1 MNQKEKEEQEE
12 KQEQEQEEKQE
23 EEQEE
28 KEHTV
33 LKHFKMNGSIL
44 IIDDEPQLRKLLFR
58 LISLEGFEVQQA
70 ADLKSAISILKHHT
84 IQVVLCDVKL
94 PDGNGIDFV
103 QVVKKNYPGCETILL
118 TAFGNISDG
127 VNAMKNGA
135 FDYILKG
142 EENSRIIPLLH
153 QAVAKVRRLSE
164 GAVKISEKTSN
175 DFSTI
180 TGKSDAIQTA
190 LAQAQKIAVTEV
202 TVLLLGETGTGKEVF
217 ANAIHHHSKRNGKAF
232 VAINCSAFSR
242 DLLEGELFGH
252 KAGSFTGATR
262 DKQGLVEVADGGT
275 LFLDEVGE
283 LPLEFQAKLLRF
295 LENGEFIKVGD
306 TRMSTVSVRL
316 IAATNRNLKA
326 EIEKGQFREDLYYR
340 LNVFS
345 ISLPPL
351 RERTED
357 IEVLANGFIRQFSIL
372 EGRPQLKLNREAV
385 GLLKN
390 YNWKGN
396 IRELKNVIQR
406 ALILAEGDEILGSN
420 LPFEIQSFSGEPSN
434 AYTLS
439 SVEKQH
445 ILRMLEYTRG
455 NKTRTAELLDIGLAT
470 LYRKIDEY
478 KIGTGQPK

>member
-1 MNQKEKEEQEE
+1 
-12 KQEQEQEEKQE
+12 
-23 EEQEE
+23 
-28 KEHTV
+28 
-33 LKHFKMNGSIL
+33 MNGSIL
-44 IIDDEPQLRKLLFR
+44 IIDDESQLRKLLFR

-70 ADLKSAISILKHHT
+70 ADLKSALAILKHHPV
-84 IQVVLCDVKL
+84 QVILCDVKL

-103 QVVKKNYPGCETILL
+103 SAIKKNYPLCETILL

-127 VNAMKNGA
+127 VQAMKNGA
-135 FDYILKG
+135 FDYVLKG
-142 EENSRIIPLLH
+142 DENSRIIPLLH
-153 QAVAKVRRLSE
+153 QAVAKVRRQSE
-164 GAVKISEKTSN
+164 SAVKISEKTNN
-175 DFSTI
+175 DFNSI
-180 TGKSDAIQTA
+180 TGKSVAIQTA
-190 LAQAQKIAVTEV
+190 LSQARKIAGSEIA
-202 TVLLLGETGTGKEVF
+202 VLLLGETGTGKEIF

-232 VAINCSAFSR
+232 VAINCSTFSR

-252 KAGSFTGATR
+252 KAGAFTGATR

-283 LPLEFQAKLLRF
+283 LPLELQAKLLRF

-306 TRMSTVSVRL
+306 TRVSSVSVRI
-316 IAATNRNLKA
+316 IAATNRDLMV
-326 EIEKGQFREDLYYR
+326 EIDKGQFREDLYYR

-351 RERTED
+351 RERAED
-357 IEVLANGFIRQFSIL
+357 IEALANSFIRQFSLL
-372 EGRPQLKLNREAV
+372 EGKPELKLNREAL

-390 YNWKGN
+390 YIWKGN

-406 ALILAEGDEILGSN
+406 ALILADGDEILSSN

-434 AYTLS
+434 VYTLS

-445 ILRMLEYTRG
+445 VLRMLEYTKG

-478 KIGTGQPK
+478 QIGAGLPKR

>member
-1 MNQKEKEEQEE
+1 
-12 KQEQEQEEKQE
+12 
-23 EEQEE
+23 
-28 KEHTV
+28 
-33 LKHFKMNGSIL
+33 MNGSIL
-44 IIDDEPQLRKLLFR
+44 IIDDEQQLRKLLFR
-58 LISLEGFEVQQA
+58 LISLEGFEVQQT
-70 ADLKSAISILKHHT
+70 ADLKSAAAILKHHPV
-84 IQVVLCDVKL
+84 QVILCDVKL

-103 QVVKKNYPGCETILL
+103 SVIKKNYPLCETILL

-127 VNAMKNGA
+127 VQAMKNGA
-135 FDYILKG
+135 FDYVLKG
-142 EENSRIIPLLH
+142 DENSRIIPLLH
-153 QAVAKVRRLSE
+153 QAVAKVRRQSE
-164 GAVKISEKTSN
+164 SAVTISEKTNN
-175 DFSTI
+175 DFNTI
-180 TGKSDAIQTA
+180 TGKSVSIQTA
-190 LAQAQKIAVTEV
+190 LTQARKIAGTDVA
-202 TVLLLGETGTGKEVF
+202 VLLLGETGTGKEVF

-232 VAINCSAFSR
+232 VAINCSTFSR

-252 KAGSFTGATR
+252 KAGAFTGATR

-283 LPLEFQAKLLRF
+283 LPLELQAKLLRF

-306 TRMSTVSVRL
+306 TRISTVSVRI
-316 IAATNRNLKA
+316 IAATNRNLRV
-326 EIEKGQFREDLYYR
+326 EIDKGQFREDLYYR

-351 RERTED
+351 RDRTED
-357 IEVLANGFIRQFSIL
+357 IEALANGFIRQFSL
-372 EGRPQLKLNREAV
+372 QEGKPELKLNREAL

-390 YNWKGN
+390 YIWKGN

-406 ALILAEGDEILGSN
+406 ALILAEGDEILSSN

-445 ILRMLEYTRG
+445 ILRMLEYTKG
-455 NKTRTAELLDIGLAT
+455 NKTRTAELLEIGLAT

-478 KIGTGQPK
+478 QIGAGLPKR

>member
-1 MNQKEKEEQEE
+1 
-12 KQEQEQEEKQE
+12 
-23 EEQEE
+23 
-28 KEHTV
+28 
-33 LKHFKMNGSIL
+33 MNGSVL
-44 IIDDEPQLRKLLFR
+44 IIDDEAQLRKLLFR

-70 ADLKSAISILKHHT
+70 ADLKSALTILKHHP

-103 QVVKKNYPGCETILL
+103 SVLKKNYPLCETILL

-127 VNAMKNGA
+127 VQAMKNGA
-135 FDYILKG
+135 LDYILKG
-142 EENSRIIPLLH
+142 DENSRIIPLLH
-153 QAVAKVRRLSE
+153 QAVAKVRRQSE
-164 GAVKISEKTSN
+164 SAVKINEKMNN
-175 DFSTI
+175 DFDTI
-180 TGKSDAIQTA
+180 TGKSVAIQTA
-190 LAQAQKIAVTEV
+190 LTQARKIAGTDVA
-202 TVLLLGETGTGKEVF
+202 VLLLGETGTGKEVF

-232 VAINCSAFSR
+232 VAINCSTFSR
-242 DLLEGELFGH
+242 ELLEGELFGH
-252 KAGSFTGATR
+252 KAGAFTGATR

-283 LPLEFQAKLLRF
+283 LPLELQAKLLRF

-306 TRMSTVSVRL
+306 NRISTVSVRL

-326 EIEKGQFREDLYYR
+326 EIDKGQFREDLYYR

-351 RERTED
+351 RERIED
-357 IEVLANGFIRQFSIL
+357 IEALANGFIRQLSLL
-372 EGRPQLKLNREAV
+372 EGRPELKLNNEAL

-390 YNWKGN
+390 YIWKGN
-396 IRELKNVIQR
+396 IRELKNVLQR
-406 ALILAEGDEILGSN
+406 ALILAEGNEILSSN
-420 LPFEIQSFSGEPSN
+420 LPFEIQSFSREPSN

-445 ILRMLEYTRG
+445 ILRMLEYTKG

-478 KIGTGQPK
+478 KIGAGQPK